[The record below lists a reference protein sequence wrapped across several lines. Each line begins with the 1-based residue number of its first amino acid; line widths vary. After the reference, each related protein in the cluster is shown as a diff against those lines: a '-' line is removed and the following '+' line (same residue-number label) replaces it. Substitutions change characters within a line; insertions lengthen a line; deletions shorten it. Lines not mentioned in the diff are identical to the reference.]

1 MDMKLLLCVFIWISH
16 QKCLIVSSLIVLLA
30 HMQNHAAFVYFLNQ
44 HLYII
49 INFVCE

>member
-1 MDMKLLLCVFIWISH
+1 MKLHLCVFIWISH
-16 QKCLIVSSLIVLLA
+16 LKILTLSSLIFLLA
-30 HMQNHAAFVYFLNQ
+30 HNMQNHAAFVYFLNQ